1 MTHEVERL
9 MNERGWL
16 TIQQA
21 AQANRVTT
29 RTVRRWIADG
39 LDVVHVEGHA
49 YVPTLATL
57 ARGTVVS

>member
-1 MTHEVERL
+1 MTAEVERL

-21 AQANRVTT
+21 AQANRVST

-39 LDVVHVEGHA
+39 LEVVHVDGHA
-49 YVPTLATL
+49 YVPTLASL
-57 ARGTVVS
+57 ARGSMVS

>member
-1 MTHEVERL
+1 MTGEVERL

-21 AQANRVTT
+21 AQANQVTT
-29 RTVRRWIADG
+29 RTVRRWISDG
-39 LDVVHVEGHA
+39 LEVVHIEGHA

>member
-1 MTHEVERL
+1 MTAEVERL

-21 AQANRVTT
+21 AQANQVTT
-29 RTVRRWIADG
+29 RTVRRWISDG

>member
-1 MTHEVERL
+1 MTAEAERL

-21 AQANRVTT
+21 AHANRVST
-29 RTVRRWIADG
+29 RTIRRWMADG
-39 LDVVHVEGHA
+39 LEVVHVEGHA
-49 YVPTLATL
+49 YVPTIAVL